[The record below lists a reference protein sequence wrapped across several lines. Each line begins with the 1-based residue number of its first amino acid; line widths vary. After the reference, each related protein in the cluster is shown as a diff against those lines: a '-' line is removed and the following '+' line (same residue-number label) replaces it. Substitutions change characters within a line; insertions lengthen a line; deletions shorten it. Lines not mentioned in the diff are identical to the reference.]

1 MGDSMEDSAKKS
13 REQLKTTEMSIA
25 DVAGMPEDVFGM
37 LHKYGTYNIQP
48 TADSDNEFPEI
59 AQGIP
64 PEKTHREVDPRLNE
78 PMGYQRYDGRI
89 NKKGKK

>member
-1 MGDSMEDSAKKS
+1 MKGDSMKREEKS
-13 REQLKTTEMSIA
+13 TKEKLATAEMSVA
-25 DVAGMPEDVFGM
+25 DVLGMPEDVFGM

-78 PMGYQRYDGRI
+78 PMGYQR
-89 NKKGKK
+89 KK